1 MTPIPKPEDDGVIE
15 FSCHLA
21 MAANYS
27 VVGDHNHAESELRLL
42 LDVLKKAARDTEKI
56 DSNDYIIGVIAA
68 VDAIRVLAP
77 HLIDAARKARP

>member
-42 LDVLKKAARDTEKI
+42 LDVLRAADGYDGDPDAYDHAMDKA
-56 DSNDYIIGVIAA
+56 
-68 VDAIRVLAP
+68 L
-77 HLIDAARKARP
+77 